1 MSKWFCSLAALI
13 SFGPALASTPRLENP
28 VTYHP
33 SAGVDQTVRTEC
45 QIESMLVRHVGDQ
58 LKRVYRTED
67 VLVDKG
73 GEAAGRPVLRL
84 QITHV
89 LGVGGGAWS
98 GPKAITVSAELVG
111 NDGQV
116 RQTKINRWSVG
127 GMWGGFKGTCSILD
141 RCAVSI
147 GKDLARWV
155 KDPSFKIKEMPA
167 PKESGVPSQPV
178 GANEAAAIPSATGSA
193 VAPAQ
198 AAPMPEDKGAAP
210 APVPEGSVEVP
221 QVPPS
226 VAPSAENAAPA
237 VEERSP
243 AVGAEPPVAAE
254 APAVTEERP
263 APGGR

>member
-1 MSKWFCSLAALI
+1 M
-13 SFGPALASTPRLENP
+13 
-28 VTYHP
+28 
-33 SAGVDQTVRTEC
+33 RTEC

-127 GMWGGFKGTCSILD
+127 GMWGGFKGTCS
-141 RCAVSI
+141 
-147 GKDLARWV
+147 
-155 KDPSFKIKEMPA
+155 P
-167 PKESGVPSQPV
+167 ESSG
-178 GANEAAAIPSATGSA
+178 TL
-193 VAPAQ
+193 
-198 AAPMPEDKGAAP
+198 M
-210 APVPEGSVEVP
+210 
-221 QVPPS
+221 
-226 VAPSAENAAPA
+226 
-237 VEERSP
+237 SP
-243 AVGAEPPVAAE
+243 AAGMGAGTWGP
-254 APAVTEERP
+254 TL
-263 APGGR
+263 GS